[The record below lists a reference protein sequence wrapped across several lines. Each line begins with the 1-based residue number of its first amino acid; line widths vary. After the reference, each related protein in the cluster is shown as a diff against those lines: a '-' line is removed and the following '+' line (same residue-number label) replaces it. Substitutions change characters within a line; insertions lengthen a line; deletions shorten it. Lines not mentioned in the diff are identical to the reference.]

1 MILYVELISVSKY
14 HGIDV
19 IYKAQM
25 FKKLTALIDS
35 SRLGI
40 TSQLLL
46 QPLGLCNQVLDWN
59 LIHQGCRVRLWLL
72 LHQGL
77 QTQQG
82 EKVKS

>member
-1 MILYVELISVSKY
+1 MI
-14 HGIDV
+14 HN
-19 IYKAQM
+19 AQM

-35 SRLGI
+35 SRLDV

-46 QPLGLCNQVLDWN
+46 QPLGLGNQVLDWN
-59 LIHQGCRVRLWLL
+59 LIHQGCRVGLWLF